1 MAAEPAGARENP
13 AMAPK
18 RARSGDGNGAQDNPP
33 PRISAWCRGLNATVT
48 VALLVLMLGQYTSC
62 LRCAQPAQGPY
73 GGRGARHGYQ
83 GLVTGSANVQLAHL
97 PGALATV
104 ALLRTVTPLRTSD
117 FFFVRGAQS
126 RRVRLSCGC
135 NSAQQ
140 AGVGPNLALTEQVD
154 ALSKY
159 VSG

>member
-1 MAAEPAGARENP
+1 MPGVERY
-13 AMAPK
+13 
-18 RARSGDGNGAQDNPP
+18 GDGG
-33 PRISAWCRGLNATVT
+33 SARPHVGPVHELSQVGYAK
-48 VALLVLMLGQYTSC
+48 
-62 LRCAQPAQGPY
+62 PAQGPY
-73 GGRGARHGYQ
+73 GGRCARHGYQ

-140 AGVGPNLALTEQVD
+140 AGVGPILALTEQVD